1 MALTAAVVVY
11 ILCCLITGYFGRYRR
26 MGFFGTFMISLVITP
41 LLMLILLALFGPSP
55 AVEWRVPRKD
65 K

>member
-1 MALTAAVVVY
+1 MVEAIFYIIFCLLTG
-11 ILCCLITGYFGRYRR
+11 LCGAYRR

-41 LLMLILLALFGPSP
+41 VLMLILLALFGPSP